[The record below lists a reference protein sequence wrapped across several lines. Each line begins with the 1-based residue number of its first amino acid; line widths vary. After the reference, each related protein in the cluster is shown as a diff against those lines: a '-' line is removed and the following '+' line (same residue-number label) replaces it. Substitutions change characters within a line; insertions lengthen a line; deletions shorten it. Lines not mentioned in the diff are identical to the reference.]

1 MNGLT
6 HFPSNRVYAIAVVA
20 LLSASAA
27 TLTDLIHRWR
37 RAQPVSFLPMYT
49 TTIGC
54 VVVLALI
61 LLGVPTLEWLSW
73 RAFAFALTG
82 GLVACWAA
90 LRGESFITRALL
102 RGYHT
107 GATWRLPV
115 GSELFRLD
123 PTEMRTNSRTSVLVW
138 LLLIGAGEEMLF
150 RGILI
155 DLAQLT
161 PGGPAMHGVL
171 ITASVFAFALSHAQ
185 LGLGEALRK
194 MPLSVACLVAYM
206 LSGTLLAPI
215 TAHVGYNTFRWRARP
230 HRLSG
235 RSAAPARTRVRSE
248 Q

>member
-1 MNGLT
+1 MSDLT
-6 HFPSNRVYAIAVVA
+6 LFPSNRVYAIAVVA

-37 RAQPVSFLPMYT
+37 RAQSVSFLPMYT
-49 TTIGC
+49 TAIGC

-61 LLGVPTLEWLSW
+61 LLGVPTLEWPSW
-73 RAFAFALTG
+73 RAFALALTG
-82 GLVACWAA
+82 GSVACWAA

-115 GSELFRLD
+115 GSKLFRLD
-123 PTEMRTNSRTSVLVW
+123 PTGTSTNSRTSVLVW

-150 RGILI
+150 RGVLI
-155 DLAQLT
+155 DLAQLA
-161 PGGPAMHGVL
+161 PGGLAMHGVL
-171 ITASVFAFALSHAQ
+171 IAASTVAFALSHSQ

-215 TAHVGYNTFRWRARP
+215 IAHVGYNTWRWRAHP
-230 HRLSG
+230 DRLSRQSVG
-235 RSAAPARTRVRSE
+235 SE